1 MRFKKTEKKRLCLT
15 NLSLKFQSFF
25 FLVLGLTEMKL
36 TPGQCKEW
44 NQDFPQQPFCAFE
57 AKFMKVAVEKILKK
71 DNPLSY
77 SVPPLLHTVKH
88 QKNLL
93 LSPNLLYKVCCCFL
107 THL

>member
-57 AKFMKVAVEKILKK
+57 AKFMKVAVEKI
-71 DNPLSY
+71 
-77 SVPPLLHTVKH
+77 
-88 QKNLL
+88 
-93 LSPNLLYKVCCCFL
+93 
-107 THL
+107 